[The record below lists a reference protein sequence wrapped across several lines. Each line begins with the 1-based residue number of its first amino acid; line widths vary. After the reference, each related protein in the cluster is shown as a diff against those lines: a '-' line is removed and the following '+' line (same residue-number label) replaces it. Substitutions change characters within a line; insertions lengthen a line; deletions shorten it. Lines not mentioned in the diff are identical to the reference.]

1 MQILS
6 TYALMERFPDEDA
19 AVAYLTPI
27 LWPQGPVCP
36 VCGSQ
41 NVAPRKYKGHFH
53 RCRSCRRDFS
63 IRVGTIFEDSH
74 IPLHKWL
81 HAMYLIVTARKG
93 ISSMQLSKQIG
104 VTQKTAWFLLHRIRT
119 ACGNQIQKLLSGI
132 IEVDE
137 TYIGGIEKNKHSK
150 KRLHQKGGTTG
161 KTAVMGMR
169 DRGGQVA
176 AKVVKRTDK
185 STLQGEVMCTIEPG
199 STICTDEHL
208 AYEGLDKLYD
218 HRAVCHSAKQFVDG
232 MASTNGVESVWALLK
247 RGFYG
252 TYHYFSEKHLQLYV
266 DEFVFR
272 LNEGNC
278 AKDTMDRLDMLT
290 KGMIGQRLTYKMLT
304 EKDREKAA

>member
-1 MQILS
+1 
-6 TYALMERFPDEDA
+6 
-19 AVAYLTPI
+19 
-27 LWPQGPVCP
+27 
-36 VCGSQ
+36 
-41 NVAPRKYKGHFH
+41 
-53 RCRSCRRDFS
+53 
-63 IRVGTIFEDSH
+63 
-74 IPLHKWL
+74 
-81 HAMYLIVTARKG
+81 MYLIVTARKG

-119 ACGNQIQKLLSGI
+119 ACGNQIKKLLSGI

-169 DRGGQVA
+169 DRGGRVA

-185 STLQGEVMCTIEPG
+185 STLQSEVMGAIEPG
-199 STICTDEHL
+199 STVCTDEHL
-208 AYEGLDKLYD
+208 AYEGLGELYD

-252 TYHYFSEKHLQLYV
+252 IYHSFSDKHLQLYV

-278 AKDTMDRLDMLT
+278 AIDTMDRLETLA
-290 KGMIGQRLTYKMLT
+290 KGMKGQRLTYRMLT
-304 EKDREKAA
+304 EGDYEKVA